1 MAVKEHR
8 HCSFLAILAL
18 KVERVWRDVLKGEIL
33 STKSEMLNNVKA
45 RMTEIQSGDSFV
57 IRIWHFEF
65 VQSLELRT

>member
-1 MAVKEHR
+1 MAVEEHR
-8 HCSFLAILAL
+8 HYSFVAILAL

-33 STKSEMLNNVKA
+33 STKSEMLSNFKGG
-45 RMTEIQSGDSFV
+45 MTEIQSGDSSA